1 MTPGKGPGYNTAVS
15 QRLLVC
21 SRAQVVGELAVLVEG
36 YDAVLT
42 EDLDHEAARGRLW
55 RDWFMDTGA
64 GYVGP
69 WKLRIEDAAVFRQH
83 EAAIRAVF
91 AGHGRHFPD
100 DLWFIYGPGGGEG
113 VEPSEAGLADVLARA
128 APGKVVAR

>member
-1 MTPGKGPGYNTAVS
+1 MS

-21 SRAQVVGELAVLVEG
+21 SRAQAEGELAALVEG

-42 EDLDHEAARGRLW
+42 ENLDHEAATVRLW
-55 RDWFMDTGA
+55 RGWFMDVDGSSC
-64 GYVGP
+64 VGP

-91 AGHGRHFPD
+91 AGHDKRFPD

-113 VEPSEAGLADVLARA
+113 VEPSEAGLTDVLARA
-128 APGKVVAR
+128 KHVS